1 MRVLMLV
8 WTGVATDTRVL
19 REASAL
25 VDAGHTVHILGRGV
39 PPAFVPPG
47 GVTVDSA
54 GSPPL
59 AQGRTRRLSAPE
71 RLARWA
77 LLPVHV
83 RRRLGRWTTEAREL
97 ALRWAG
103 EHGVPD
109 VVHAHDFTTLE
120 LADELAGRW
129 AVPFVYDTHEYW
141 RGRPTEG
148 RPSPLHARR
157 DRRVEGEVGA
167 RARAV
172 ITVGPGVA
180 GALRRDHPH
189 WPEIAVVR
197 NTFPERV
204 HAPPV
209 ANPPTSAVYAGR
221 LARDRELETIAAA
234 SRLTSLPITL
244 MGPADDSWLAG
255 FDRGGCDVLPAGTL
269 EEVDRR
275 LTAAGIALVT
285 HSDAWDN
292 HRLALPNKLFHALS
306 LGVPVVATEVGELAE
321 VVRAYECGT
330 LYRPGDPHDLARA
343 IDELVQRHAHFLDL
357 VRAARHDAS
366 WSRDRA
372 VLLGVYA
379 GVLPEGATGDS
390 VAPGP
395 TDGRRSDTKERSM
408 GADGSEHDS

>member
-25 VDAGHTVHILGRGV
+25 VDAGHTVHIIGRGV
-39 PPAFVPPG
+39 PADFVPPA
-47 GVTVDSA
+47 GVSTDSA
-54 GSPPL
+54 GAPPL

-71 RLARWA
+71 RVVRWA

-83 RRRLGRWTTEAREL
+83 GRRLRRWTVQARGL
-97 ALRWAG
+97 ALQWAAA
-103 EHGVPD
+103 HGAPD

-120 LADELAGRW
+120 LADELASRW
-129 AVPFVYDTHEYW
+129 GVPFVYDTHEYW

-148 RPSPLHARR
+148 RPHPVRAWRE
-157 DRRVEGEVGA
+157 RRVEAEVAA
-167 RARAV
+167 RAAAV

-197 NTFPERV
+197 NTFPERPD
-204 HAPPV
+204 ASPV
-209 ANPPTSAVYAGR
+209 ASPPAGAVYAGR

-234 SRLTSLPITL
+234 SRRTSLPITL

-255 FDRGGCDVLPAGTL
+255 FDRGRCAVLPAGTL

-306 LGVPVVATEVGELAE
+306 LGVPVVATAVGELAE
-321 VVRAYECGT
+321 VVRGYECGA
-330 LYRPGDPHDLARA
+330 LYRPGDAEDLARA
-343 IDELVQRHAHFLDL
+343 IDEVRQRHEHYLAM

-379 GVLPEGATGDS
+379 GVLPERAAGNSA
-390 VAPGP
+390 VPGS
-395 TDGRRSDTKERSM
+395 RRTKERSM